1 MAASKISLKLLIDS
15 KHNRVIFAEA
25 GKDFVDFLLSLLAL
39 PVGTVIRLLTKSTM
53 IGCIS
58 SLYGS
63 LEKLDESYLQ
73 PNQNK
78 DSILKPTITTQV
90 TNPNFLL
97 PDTKKPENRKLY
109 YCSGHPGYV
118 SDIHNS
124 LCSHCR
130 SQCCTRYMNQ
140 EVKFV
145 GTNVS
150 ASTDTPASD
159 QAGGYVKGLVTY
171 MVTDD
176 LSVSPMSMVSVVGLL
191 NKIEIK
197 DFSVLEEKVVEFGI
211 DEVQCFFIIKFCLEL
226 FNFNMV
232 VFVVV

>member
-1 MAASKISLKLLIDS
+1 
-15 KHNRVIFAEA
+15 
-25 GKDFVDFLLSLLAL
+25 
-39 PVGTVIRLLTKSTM
+39 
-53 IGCIS
+53 
-58 SLYGS
+58 
-63 LEKLDESYLQ
+63 
-73 PNQNK
+73 
-78 DSILKPTITTQV
+78 
-90 TNPNFLL
+90 
-97 PDTKKPENRKLY
+97 
-109 YCSGHPGYV
+109 
-118 SDIHNS
+118 
-124 LCSHCR
+124 
-130 SQCCTRYMNQ
+130 MNQ

-211 DEVQCFFIIKFCLEL
+211 DEVQCFFL
-226 FNFNMV
+226 
-232 VFVVV
+232 

>member
-1 MAASKISLKLLIDS
+1 MS
-15 KHNRVIFAEA
+15 
-25 GKDFVDFLLSLLAL
+25 
-39 PVGTVIRLLTKSTM
+39 
-53 IGCIS
+53 
-58 SLYGS
+58 
-63 LEKLDESYLQ
+63 
-73 PNQNK
+73 
-78 DSILKPTITTQV
+78 
-90 TNPNFLL
+90 
-97 PDTKKPENRKLY
+97 
-109 YCSGHPGYV
+109 
-118 SDIHNS
+118 
-124 LCSHCR
+124 
-130 SQCCTRYMNQ
+130 Q

-150 ASTDTPASD
+150 ASTDTLATSD

>member
-1 MAASKISLKLLIDS
+1 MAASKMSLKLLIDS
-15 KHNRVIFAEA
+15 KHNRVVFAEA

-53 IGCIS
+53 IGCIAN
-58 SLYGS
+58 LYGS
-63 LEKLDESYLQ
+63 LEKLDESYMQ

-109 YCSGHPGYV
+109 YCSNHPGYV
-118 SDIHNS
+118 SHFHNS
-124 LCSHCR
+124 VCSHCR
-130 SQCCTRYMNQ
+130 SQGNGTRYQ

-171 MVTDD
+171 MVTGD
-176 LSVSPMSMVSVVGLL
+176 LSVSPMSMVSGVGLL
-191 NKIEIK
+191 NKFDIK
-197 DFSVLEEKVVEFGI
+197 DFGVLEEKVVELGI
-211 DEVQCFFIIKFCLEL
+211 NEVLLVLNSVLYCSL
-226 FNFNMV
+226 
-232 VFVVV
+232 